1 LKLTRFVQI
10 VDTHTAG
17 EPTRVV
23 TGGFPHI
30 PGETMIDRRHWID
43 TSGAGLRGFL
53 VDEPRGHHDMF
64 GAVITAPANEE
75 ADFGVIFLNNNG
87 TLPMCGHGTIGV
99 VTALVSL
106 GQIEGDRIVLDTPS
120 GLVYCRVE
128 RKNAELNAVTFRN
141 VPSFY
146 LHSLDWNGVS
156 VQLSYGGNMFALV
169 DVDSVGLRID
179 WKDLPELVEIGISIR
194 NWANEQIKI
203 HHPETG
209 VSLTIDLVEFYK
221 TGDPDRNVVIFGDR
235 QVDRSPCGTGTCAKM
250 AFLKASGK
258 LAIGEDYTY
267 QGILGTQLVGRI
279 LSETTVGQIP
289 GIITEI
295 TGSAHITAI
304 GSLIL
309 TDADP
314 FPHGFNIQRNPD

>member
-1 LKLTRFVQI
+1 
-10 VDTHTAG
+10 
-17 EPTRVV
+17 
-23 TGGFPHI
+23 
-30 PGETMIDRRHWID
+30 
-43 TSGAGLRGFL
+43 
-53 VDEPRGHHDMF
+53 MF